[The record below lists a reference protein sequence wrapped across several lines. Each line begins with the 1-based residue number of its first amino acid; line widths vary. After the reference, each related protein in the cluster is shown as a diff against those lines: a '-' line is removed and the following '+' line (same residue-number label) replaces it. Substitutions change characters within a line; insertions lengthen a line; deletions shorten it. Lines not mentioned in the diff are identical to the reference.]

1 MLKGIAGRT
10 AVLTGASGRIG
21 AAVCHRLLVEGAQV
35 VAVDR
40 DKAGLDALTARFEAE
55 FGAGLLTVP
64 ADVTEA
70 EDTER
75 FFDLAVERFGSVD
88 LFHANAG
95 IEGVVSDV
103 AHLDIRDV
111 DRVLAVNVRSVF
123 LGAGAAVRRMSEQPN
138 RGNILFTSSIA
149 GLKGD
154 AGVAPYVASKHAV
167 IGLMRSLTKEI
178 GPLGIRV
185 NCLCPGVVESRMMDS
200 LEEGIGALAGIG
212 GPAVKS
218 ALLAAVPMG
227 RYALVD
233 EIAATA
239 AWLLSDEVPYM
250 HGEVVTVGGGLYP

>member
-10 AVLTGASGRIG
+10 AVVTGAGGKIG
-21 AAVCHRLLVEGAQV
+21 AAVCSRLLAEGAQV

-40 DKAGLDALTARFEAE
+40 DKSALDALASTLADS
-55 FGAGLLTVP
+55 AGDFVTVE
-64 ADVTEA
+64 ADVCDPD
-70 EDTER
+70 DTER
-75 FFDLAVERFGSVD
+75 FFAAAVERFGSVD
-88 LFHANAG
+88 MFHANAG

-103 AHLDIRDV
+103 AHLDIADV

-123 LGAGAAVRRMSEQPN
+123 LGAAAAVRQMTAQPT

-167 IGLMRSLTKEI
+167 IGIMRSLTKEI

-200 LEEGIGALAGIG
+200 LETGIGTLAGIDG
-212 GPAVKS
+212 AEVKS
-218 ALLAAVPMG
+218 ALLQAVPMH
-227 RYALVD
+227 RYAQVE